1 MVEDAREARGL
12 DHLRAH
18 LHRQHSV
25 TSMSRHAKMS
35 PRTFARRFKE
45 ATGTTPH
52 KWLQNERVRLAQS
65 LLETTRL
72 PLDRVAERSGFSD
85 AQLLRLHFKRVLG
98 MPPSA
103 YRNSFS

>member
-1 MVEDAREARGL
+1 
-12 DHLRAH
+12 
-18 LHRQHSV
+18 
-25 TSMSRHAKMS
+25 MSRHAKMS